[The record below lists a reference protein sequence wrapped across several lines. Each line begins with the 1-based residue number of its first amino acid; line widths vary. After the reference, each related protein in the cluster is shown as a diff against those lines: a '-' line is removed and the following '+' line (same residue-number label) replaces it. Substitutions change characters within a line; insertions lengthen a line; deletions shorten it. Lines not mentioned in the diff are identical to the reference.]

1 MQQLKEIE
9 LIKEVVVQ
17 VNTENTNI
25 VQVDRNIE
33 KEVIIERLKQ
43 VTNNIHLVE
52 QTLQLVD
59 RIIDRQM
66 DPVMLTQERIM
77 EVPQV
82 I

>member
-1 MQQLKEIE
+1 M
-9 LIKEVVVQ
+9 
-17 VNTENTNI
+17 NTENTNV

-33 KEVIIERLKQ
+33 KEVIIERLKE

-66 DPVMLTQERIM
+66 DPVMLTQERVM

-82 I
+82 IEKIVEKIVVMPQIV